1 MNTSGQRIG
10 RILGISSAV
19 GLLALLAMFSMS
31 GHGPYIVPAVLV
43 PFAMLMTLAFSP
55 GFLLFFFVGFVQFPI
70 YGLIVFLPQ
79 SRSARIAAALAVFV
93 VHAIAVIVV
102 FANEIP

>member
-1 MNTSGQRIG
+1 MQK
-10 RILGISSAV
+10 
-19 GLLALLAMFSMS
+19 LAPNGWA
-31 GHGPYIVPAVLV
+31 GAPAAQDPSLWDT
-43 PFAMLMTLAFSP
+43 PFSP

-70 YGLIVFLPQ
+70 YGLIMFLPQ
-79 SRSARIAAALAVFV
+79 SRSARIAAAFAVFV